1 MTCRDFMPNSF
12 ISPKPQQVQSIKQ
25 HSQNGNNRQ
34 LQPLP
39 YLEASHGDSSS
50 RVEMGARDWFG
61 RGLASF
67 MNVCRR
73 KSFVLCSLSLSL
85 QPQLLPSLAWEIQ
98 MNKAAI
104 PLHLGGAHSQTSARS
119 LAEYWNIWLRTKR
132 IRREPEFLCACSSRS
147 VSCLPGCS
155 IKDLSVTKYFVSLWT
170 FIETQ
175 AP

>member
-1 MTCRDFMPNSF
+1 MATTDSCNL
-12 ISPKPQQVQSIKQ
+12 SPTWKRPMETAPAGWRWEQEIDL
-25 HSQNGNNRQ
+25 G
-34 LQPLP
+34 
-39 YLEASHGDSSS
+39 E
-50 RVEMGARDWFG
+50 DWLVLWMCAGG
-61 RGLASF
+61 R
-67 MNVCRR
+67 
-73 KSFVLCSLSLSL
+73 VLCCALSLSL